1 MGEIALNDIESG
13 SSKTVNIGKEIGIES
28 TDLGART
35 SFRNRLLMLVLNES
49 YDEGLSALRE
59 FMQTPSPYPNFHDRI
74 RRYVNHATDL
84 IFAIRAKRNFPGMSS
99 LTRAKQQ
106 ELKEKYKHHFREL
119 NQVLK
124 SIERVDR
131 DLEVLD
137 ARSTLIVIRALWNAA
152 IVLVIA
158 AFLIEFF
165 TGVAL
170 TGWMVFNDGVERMVD
185 WIFTG
190 I

>member
-1 MGEIALNDIESG
+1 MGELILKNSEGEGAREIV
-13 SSKTVNIGKEIGIES
+13 SKELGIEA

-35 SFRNRLLMLVLNES
+35 SFRHRLLMLVLNED
-49 YDEGLSALRE
+49 YDEGLSALKD
-59 FMQTPSPYPNFHDRI
+59 FMETPSLYANFHDRI
-74 RRYVNHATDL
+74 RRYMNHATDL
-84 IFAIRAKRNFPGMSS
+84 IYAIRAKRNFPGMSS

-119 NQVLK
+119 NQILK
-124 SIERVDR
+124 SVERVER

-137 ARSTLIVIRALWNAA
+137 ARSTMYVIRAAWICTIFL
-152 IVLVIA
+152 ILV

-165 TGVAL
+165 SGVAL
-170 TGWMVFNDGVERMVD
+170 SGWIVFNDGVAQFVD
-185 WIFTG
+185 WIFQK